1 MKLLEIIAVVLMAAG
16 SLFTLLA
23 AVGVVRLPDVYC
35 RLSATS
41 KAAPFGIGL
50 VLAGTALVFGQ
61 TSFALQAAAVSLFLV
76 ITAPVAAHALA
87 RAAYRTRTPAAEGTL
102 LDEQLSKEDSRT
114 DTSDEAEG

>member
-1 MKLLEIIAVVLMAAG
+1 MNIIEIIAVVLLIAG
-16 SLFTLLA
+16 ALFTLFA

-50 VLAGTALVFGQ
+50 VLAGSALVFGE
-61 TSFALQAAAVSLFLV
+61 TSFSIQAFAVGLFLL

-87 RAAYRTRTPAAEGTL
+87 RSAYRTGTPAARGTEI
-102 LDEQLSKEDSRT
+102 DEELERDSKGPAPLKER
-114 DTSDEAEG
+114 E

>member
-1 MKLLEIIAVVLMAAG
+1 MNVLEIIAVVLMALG

-50 VLAGTALVFGQ
+50 VLVGTALVFDQ
-61 TSFALQAAAVSLFLV
+61 ASFSLQAAAVGLFLV

-87 RAAYRTRTPAAEGTL
+87 RAAYRTSTPAAEGTL
-102 LDEQLSKEDSRT
+102 FDVDLAAEDRRAEA
-114 DTSDEAEG
+114 DDEAG